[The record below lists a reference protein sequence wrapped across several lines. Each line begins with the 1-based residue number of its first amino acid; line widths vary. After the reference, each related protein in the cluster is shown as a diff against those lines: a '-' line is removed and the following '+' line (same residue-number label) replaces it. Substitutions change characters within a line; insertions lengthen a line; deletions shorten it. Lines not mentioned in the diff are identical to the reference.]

1 MFNINIQIGTTNES
15 ESNEFLKCLW
25 AEIAKEFGKCAWQYM
40 PSKKLIKDRI
50 FFGHMNIDNDPD
62 NFPSKLVFAV
72 SISYNERGTIKDI
85 FFDALKET
93 QIPHKNEVFE
103 RLEKAVNTAKQNV
116 GNYSFFQYC
125 TGIKSMYSISS
136 YEGERFNINVDSKKC
151 SKLSII
157 VESYDKNQASGIA
170 TKKIN
175 QLMDFLSV
183 ETNAPFW
190 KTNELEEDASE
201 QTGKEIYQEDE
212 EFIDGLSYKDGHL
225 VLSREGKNFVER
237 LVNLKNEDD
246 QAMSLFLK
254 ACHHFHT
261 ARKYHAQLENI
272 YLANPKKDGDKVTYE
287 IKRYEDLELAAS
299 MGGSH
304 TEIATTLYL
313 SALEVLTL
321 YNFKPENCETCSQP
335 KFKIKQRVKGF
346 VTEHLNEFAA
356 KLLGDYYDKRS
367 FYLHRGSILT
377 RDMPTGS
384 SIPLLDKVDK
394 TGCVDP
400 VKVSLNNLR
409 EYTSY
414 CMRKFY
420 KEKLLDLKTEE
431 NDF

>member
-1 MFNINIQIGTTNES
+1 MVNINIHIGTTNES

-40 PSKKLIKDRI
+40 PSKQLIKGRI
-50 FFGHMNIDNDPD
+50 FFGHMDIDNDLE

-72 SISYNERGTIKDI
+72 SISYKERGTIKDI
-85 FFDALKET
+85 FFDLLKENKL
-93 QIPHKNEVFE
+93 PNKKEVLQ
-103 RLEKAVNTAKQNV
+103 RIEKAVNSAKQNL
-116 GNYSFFQYC
+116 GKYSFFQLG
-125 TGIKSMYSISS
+125 TGIKSMYSLST
-136 YEGERFNINVDSKKC
+136 YEGERFNIKVDSKKC

-190 KTNELEEDASE
+190 NTDELNEDVSEEI
-201 QTGKEIYQEDE
+201 GKEIYQEDE

-225 VLSREGKNFVER
+225 VLSREGKDFVEK

-246 QAMSLFLK
+246 QAMNLFLK

-261 ARKYHAQLENI
+261 ARKYHVQLENV
-272 YLANPKKDGDKVTYE
+272 YLANPRADGDIMTYE
-287 IKRYEDLELAAS
+287 IKRHEDLELAAN
-299 MGGSH
+299 MGDSH

-313 SALEVLTL
+313 SALEVITL
-321 YNFKPENCETCSQP
+321 NDFQEEKCETCNQP
-335 KFKIKQRVKGF
+335 KFNIKQRVKKF
-346 VTEHLNEFAA
+346 VTENLNEHVA
-356 KLLGDYYDKRS
+356 KLLSDYYDKRS
-367 FYLHRGSILT
+367 FYLHRGSMLT
-377 RDMPTGS
+377 QDMPTNS
-384 SIPLLDKVDK
+384 SIPLLDKNDK

-409 EYTSY
+409 EFTSY
-414 CMRKFY
+414 CLRKFY
-420 KEKLLDLKTEE
+420 KEKLL
-431 NDF
+431 

>member
-1 MFNINIQIGTTNES
+1 MVNINIHIGTTNEA

-50 FFGHMNIDNDPD
+50 FFGHMDIDNDPE

-72 SISYNERGTIKDI
+72 SISYKERGAIKDI
-85 FFDALKET
+85 FFDLLKENKL
-93 QIPHKNEVFE
+93 PNKKEVLQ
-103 RLEKAVNTAKQNV
+103 RIEKAVNSAKQNL
-116 GNYSFFQYC
+116 GKYSYFQLD
-125 TGIKSMYSISS
+125 TGIKSMYSLSN
-136 YEGERFNINVDSKKC
+136 YEGERFNIKVDSKKC

-157 VESYDKNQASGIA
+157 VESYDKNQVSGIA

-175 QLMDFLSV
+175 QLMDFISV

-190 KTNELEEDASE
+190 KTDELDEEVSE
-201 QTGKEIYQEDE
+201 ESVKEIYQEDA

-225 VLSREGKNFVER
+225 VLSREGKDFVEK
-237 LVNLKNEDD
+237 LVNLKNKDN
-246 QAMSLFLK
+246 QAMNLFLK

-272 YLANPKKDGDKVTYE
+272 YLANPRADGDIMTYE
-287 IKRYEDLELAAS
+287 IKRHEDLELAAN

-321 YNFKPENCETCSQP
+321 YNFKQENCETCSQP
-335 KFKIKQRVKGF
+335 KFKIKQRVKEF
-346 VTEHLNEFAA
+346 VTEHLNEFVA

-367 FYLHRGSILT
+367 FYLHRGSMLT
-377 RDMPTGS
+377 RDMPTES
-384 SIPLLDKVDK
+384 SIPLLDKDDK

-400 VKVSLNNLR
+400 VKVSLNKLR

-420 KEKLLDLKTEE
+420 KENLL
-431 NDF
+431 